1 MTIPSNSELNMYDG
15 TPFSNTDWDNN
26 WNQAITWLTSANYEV
41 NFSKVTASSFVGLP
55 ENSFTL
61 TTGEDISAGNVIR
74 ISGGLAY
81 KATNANAAGIT
92 SVVGIAT
99 ITASSGASVTI
110 DNSYYDEF
118 SLLTVGGIYYVGLD
132 GAITITKPATNILQ
146 VGIAVTASRLN
157 IEINE
162 ESKIQNSFTLTT
174 GENIAAGDIIRI
186 SGGNAFKATNANAA
200 GITAVV
206 GIAESTVTIGNPL
219 TVLTSYYNAFSA
231 LTVASIY
238 YVGVDGAITASKPS
252 WGMEIGTAVSA
263 SRININ
269 IKPARYT
276 SVIDKISFYAKNGG
290 FDTTV
295 QQDMSLTVWNVY
307 SIDFPTIWAT
317 QPIIDGSHK
326 VYLRFQISGAASAG
340 DGFRLYITDDSNNT
354 LFDTGDN
361 IISNLSR
368 SAIYYWDIA
377 NLGTTTLNIGSNP
390 LNGITADSTDSSA
403 RWKIRARRTDG
414 STTSGEYY
422 IRSIEFVLVQQ

>member
-1 MTIPSNSELNMYDG
+1 MYDG

-41 NFSKVTASSFVGLP
+41 SFSKVTANSFVGLP
-55 ENSFTL
+55 ENTFTL

-81 KATNANAAGIT
+81 KATVASVAGIT

-110 DNSYYDEF
+110 ENSYYDEF
-118 SLLTVGGIYYVGLD
+118 SSLTVGGIYYVGSN
-132 GAITITKPATNILQ
+132 GSITITKPATNILQ

-162 ESKIQNSFTLTT
+162 ESKTQNSFTLTT

-186 SGGNAFKATNANAA
+186 SGGNAFKANNTNDA

-206 GIAESTVTIGNPL
+206 GIAESTVTLGNPL

-231 LTVASIY
+231 LTVGSIY
-238 YVGVDGAITASKPS
+238 YVALAGAITDTKPT
-252 WGMEIGTAVSA
+252 WGMEVGTAVSA
-263 SRININ
+263 TRININ
-269 IKPARYT
+269 IKAASYT
-276 SVIDKISFYAKNGG
+276 NVIDKISFYANQTS
-290 FDTTV
+290 FNTTV
-295 QQDMSLTVWNVY
+295 QQDMSITVWDVY
-307 SIDFPTIWAT
+307 SIAFPTIWET
-317 QPIIDGSHK
+317 QPIIDGFHK
-326 VYLRFQISGAASAG
+326 VYLRFEVSGGGSLG
-340 DGFRLYITDDSNNT
+340 DGFRLYITDDSNST

-361 IISNLSR
+361 IINNLSR
-368 SAIYYWDIA
+368 SAVYYWDIA

-390 LNGITADSTDSSA
+390 LNGITTKSSDASA

-414 STTSGEYY
+414 STTSGGYY
-422 IRSIEFVLVQQ
+422 IRSIKFVLVQP

>member
-55 ENSFTL
+55 ENTFTL

-81 KATNANAAGIT
+81 KATNASVAGIT

-110 DNSYYDEF
+110 DNSYYDGF

-162 ESKIQNSFTLTT
+162 DSKVQNSFTLTT
-174 GENIAAGDIIRI
+174 GENIVAGDIIRI
-186 SGGNAFKATNANAA
+186 SGGNAYKATNANEA

-206 GIAESTVTIGNPL
+206 GIAESTVTLGNPL
-219 TVLTSYYNAFSA
+219 TVVTSYYNDFSS
-231 LTVASIY
+231 LTVGSIY
-238 YVGVDGAITASKPS
+238 YVGVDGAITITKPS
-252 WGMEIGTAVSA
+252 WGMEIGRAVSA
-263 SRININ
+263 TRININ
-269 IKPARYT
+269 IKAARYT
-276 SVIDKISFYAKNGG
+276 SVIDKKDFFVLNAG
-290 FDTTV
+290 FNTTTST
-295 QQDMSLTVWNVY
+295 DMSITIWQTFNFL
-307 SIDFPTIWAT
+307 PIWAT

-326 VYLRFQISGAASAG
+326 VIMRFELSGGASSG
-340 DGFRLYITDDSNNT
+340 DGFRIMITNDGNSTLYESSS
-354 LFDTGDN
+354 F
-361 IISNLSR
+361 IIANLSR
-368 SAIYYWDIA
+368 SGVFYIDIA
-377 NLGTTTLNIGSNP
+377 NEGASTLNIGSNP
-390 LNGITADSTDSSA
+390 LNGMTVENGDANA
-403 RWKIRARRTDG
+403 KWKIRAIRTDG
-414 STTSGEYY
+414 SSESGMYY
-422 IRSIEFVLVQQ
+422 VRSLSFLLVQQ